1 MDGKSL
7 HLSCASPKRSG
18 LASQQ
23 DDPVRLC
30 WPENHGKVRPQCAGR
45 GSEFSDRAMRHELN
59 IPLRYRLEG
68 QDDWAAGE
76 AINMSESGLLFTS
89 NQLLEID
96 SRVQITFQSTDTPQV
111 KSSTRLARVVRR
123 TLSNWPETRVKFGAR
138 FCS

>member
-1 MDGKSL
+1 MDKLEPGAVAEAQTS
-7 HLSCASPKRSG
+7 SS
-18 LASQQ
+18 
-23 DDPVRLC
+23 
-30 WPENHGKVRPQCAGR
+30 
-45 GSEFSDRAMRHELN
+45 RAVRHELN

-68 QDDWAAGE
+68 QETWALGE

-89 NQLLEID
+89 DQLLEVD
-96 SRVQITFQSTDTPQV
+96 TKVQITFQSIDTPQV

>member
-1 MDGKSL
+1 MEKLDPS
-7 HLSCASPKRSG
+7 A
-18 LASQQ
+18 LAEA
-23 DDPVRLC
+23 R
-30 WPENHGKVRPQCAGR
+30 N
-45 GSEFSDRAMRHELN
+45 SDARAVRHELN

-68 QDDWAAGE
+68 QEDWAAGE

-89 NQLLEID
+89 DQLLEID
-96 SRVQITFQSTDTPQV
+96 SKVQITFQSIDTPQV

>member
-1 MDGKSL
+1 PGV
-7 HLSCASPKRSG
+7 SCATRIYLSKG
-18 LASQQ
+18 IVDGEDMEKL
-23 DDPVRLC
+23 DPSAVAELR
-30 WPENHGKVRPQCAGR
+30 N
-45 GSEFSDRAMRHELN
+45 SSDRAMRHELN

-68 QDDWAAGE
+68 QADWSTGE
-76 AINMSESGLLFTS
+76 AINMSESGLLFSS

-96 SRVQITFQSTDTPQV
+96 SRVQITFQSIDTPQV

>member
-1 MDGKSL
+1 MEKLDPS
-7 HLSCASPKRSG
+7 AV
-18 LASQQ
+18 Q
-23 DDPVRLC
+23 DAQSV
-30 WPENHGKVRPQCAGR
+30 
-45 GSEFSDRAMRHELN
+45 GSRALRHELH
-59 IPLRYRLEG
+59 IPLRSRLEG
-68 QDDWAAGE
+68 QEDWSAGE

-96 SRVQITFQSTDTPQV
+96 DRVQITFQKLDTPQI